1 MSSNGRNDKSL
12 VSTKRGILIS
22 EYLCKLGVTNIED
35 APGNLLDAAIAY
47 ADSTLGV
54 GNDN

>member
-12 VSTKRGILIS
+12 VSTKRDILIS
-22 EYLCKLGVTNIED
+22 EYLCKHGITNIDD
-35 APGNLLDAAIAY
+35 APDGLLEEAIAY
-47 ADSTLGV
+47 ADSILGV